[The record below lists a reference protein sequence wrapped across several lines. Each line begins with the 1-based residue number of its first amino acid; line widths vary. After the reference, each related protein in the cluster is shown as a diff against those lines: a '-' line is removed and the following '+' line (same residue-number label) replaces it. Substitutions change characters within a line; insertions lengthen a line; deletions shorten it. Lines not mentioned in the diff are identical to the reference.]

1 MKTLVQSSLKTAADY
16 LEIDSSEWGTLPKKR
31 VPRGGETIDDV
42 PGWINL
48 VNVMGMKW
56 GGYDH
61 YYVKDFPESE
71 LGEGAIK
78 VTVWNDDPEDWLG
91 MEHAAVWTIN
101 RLMPDPK
108 EGGAYNTR
116 MSCVRYCTEAWYQK
130 ATRVQFPDKTWGNI
144 RLMNTIFLP
153 WEQFVPPT
161 ANVLHGIWLP
171 NELLMDHENA
181 MKRHGWREWTA
192 GLPTEEID
200 QVRGCLRDQRA
211 VGRYIRPDGTITFFQ
226 TNTNL
231 AVGGHAADFEKEGNT
246 TDPSS
251 TFTLQ
256 ATIATQSK
264 EAAVVWT
271 SQSGQPNV
279 ADWSSG
285 NYRCR
290 IDCSSLGADTIYGC
304 LNLSGGANEA
314 LDGHLTVLQ
323 SDLSTHRENFAQVEP
338 AFTVVGL
345 QTATTG
351 TVDPGAGAA
360 ADRFECC
367 ISAFNSNHHNAQTID
382 VDGGLSDNFMDGP
395 FTAPLGPAA
404 ALRTLALTGA
414 GV

>member
-31 VPRGGETIDDV
+31 VPRGGETIDNV
-42 PGWINL
+42 AGWINL
-48 VNVMGMKW
+48 VNVQGMKF

-61 YYVKDFPESE
+61 YHVKDIGDGS
-71 LGEGAIK
+71 IR
-78 VTVWNDDPEDWLG
+78 VTIWNDDPEDWAG
-91 MEHAAVWTIN
+91 KEHATVWTIHP
-101 RLMPDPK
+101 LQPDAA
-108 EGGAYNTR
+108 EGGAYNTK
-116 MSCVRYCTEAWYQK
+116 MSCVRYVTK
-130 ATRVQFPDKTWGNI
+130 AQYDFMTRVQLPDGKWG
-144 RLMNTIFLP
+144 RLRYKNTTFKK
-153 WEQFVPPT
+153 WTEFKPPRRH
-161 ANVLHGIWLP
+161 VLHGIWLP
-171 NELLMDHENA
+171 DDLLMDHERA

-200 QVRGCLRDQRA
+200 PVRGCLRDQRA
-211 VGRYIRPDGTITFFQ
+211 AGRYIRPDGTITFFQ

-246 TDPSS
+246 TNPAS
-251 TFTLQ
+251 TFRLQ
-256 ATIATQSK
+256 ASIATQSK

-290 IDCSSLGADTIYGC
+290 VDCFALGADIIYGC
-304 LNLSGGANEA
+304 LNLNGGANEA

-338 AFTVVGL
+338 VFTAAGL

-351 TVDPGAGAA
+351 TVDPGAGATS
-360 ADRFECC
+360 DRFECC

-382 VDGGLSDNFMDGP
+382 IDGGLSDNFMDGP
-395 FTAPLGPAA
+395 FTAPPAA
-404 ALRTLALTGA
+404 TAYYFRKMGQ
-414 GV
+414 G